1 MDSTLNQ
8 AFAALL
14 TLAQASQTDLP
25 VSRGPLSPAPGIALE
40 PDPSAPAAQHMDGGC
55 VIVLDI
61 VINGKAADRR
71 LLTNALHNLHAAL
84 TSRQTLPRG
93 TSWQVTHIATQAF
106 PALVQRLQDGLWL
119 YASSITATV
128 YITA

>member
-61 VINGKAADRR
+61 VINGKAADRHHQR
-71 LLTNALHNLHAAL
+71 KQPYPERADFVRNIYVKSNPHESHQQ
-84 TSRQTLPRG
+84 SRGGHKQKI
-93 TSWQVTHIATQAF
+93 VEHCF
-106 PALVQRLQDGLWL
+106 
-119 YASSITATV
+119 
-128 YITA
+128 